1 MNIPPEP
8 SDKNVS
14 EAMIAILSALG
25 GLARYLNTYIHGGK
39 LQFWKLAA
47 HVIVAAFAGYIFG
60 HAALSSGLGYDMV
73 LVGSGLGGWLGP
85 GAVDLALDFLRKAT
99 K

>member
-1 MNIPPEP
+1 MNIPPEAH
-8 SDKNVS
+8 DKNVS
-14 EAMIAILSALG
+14 EAAIAILSAFG
-25 GLARYLNTYIHGGK
+25 GLARDLNTYWPGGRF
-39 LQFWKLAA
+39 QFWRLVA
-47 HVIVAAFAGYIFG
+47 HVGVAAFAGYVFG